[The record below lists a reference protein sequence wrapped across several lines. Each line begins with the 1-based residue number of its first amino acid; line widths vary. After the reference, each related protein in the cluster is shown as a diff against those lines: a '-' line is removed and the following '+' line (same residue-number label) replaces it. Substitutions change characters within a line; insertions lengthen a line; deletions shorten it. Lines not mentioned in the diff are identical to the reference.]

1 MGEVSDI
8 TPAFGGKILPPSAI
22 TQNHD
27 LSQFHSGN
35 DALDDW
41 VRLRALKS
49 EGRSARTYVVALGQ
63 LVVGYYCISTG
74 AEKRSNI
81 PTRLT
86 RNMPEAVPLVILG
99 RLAVD
104 VDYQGKGVGAG
115 MLKDALQ
122 RSLQI
127 SKIAG
132 SRAVILHAI
141 DQNAVS
147 FYLKYGFIEFPNE
160 TKTMFLP
167 METIE
172 KALP

>member
-1 MGEVSDI
+1 MTDI
-8 TPAFGGKILPPSAI
+8 TIAPGRKLSPPGAI
-22 TQNHD
+22 TGNHD

-35 DALDDW
+35 DSLDDW
-41 VRLRALKS
+41 LRFRALKS
-49 EGRSARTYVVALGQ
+49 EGRSARTYVVAQGLS
-63 LVVGYYCISTG
+63 VVGYYCISTG
-74 AEKRSNI
+74 AEKRASV
-81 PTRLT
+81 PSKFT

-104 VDYQGKGVGAG
+104 TNYQGKGIGAG

-127 SKIAG
+127 SRIAG

-141 DQNAVS
+141 DQNAMA
-147 FYLKYGFIEFPNE
+147 FYLKYGFVEFPNG

-172 KALP
+172 KGLP